1 MQLIAAIAFRTI
13 ASNFKGGG
21 GCETEREREGEGGR
35 EGGRERARV
44 TATCY
49 IVVSERKN
57 IAVCVFYIF

>member
-35 EGGRERARV
+35 EGGREGE
-44 TATCY
+44 
-49 IVVSERKN
+49 SESN
-57 IAVCVFYIF
+57 SYVLHCCE